1 MLQAKTVEEYIEGS
15 QWGDEIQILREILLG
30 TELKECV
37 KWGAPHYTINKKN
50 VVGIAGFK
58 EHFALW
64 FHQGVFLQDT
74 YGVLINAG
82 EGVTKGLRQWRFKS
96 IEEIDKE
103 RILEYT
109 LEAIENQKRGL
120 EIKPETKKVPMPEE
134 LDRELKANKALK
146 EAFNTLSPGKRK
158 EYAEHIGSAKQEK
171 TRLSRLEKCVPM
183 ILAGTGLND
192 KYR

>member
-30 TELKECV
+30 TDLKECV
-37 KWGAPHYTINKKN
+37 KWGAPHYTINNKN

-74 YGVLINAG
+74 YNVLMNAG

-96 IEEIDKE
+96 REEIDKE

-109 LEAIENQKRGL
+109 LEAIENQRRGL
-120 EIKPETKKVPMPEE
+120 EIKPETKKVPMPME
-134 LDRELKANKALK
+134 LDRELKANRPLK
-146 EAFNTLSPGKRK
+146 EAFDALSPGKRK
-158 EYAEHIGSAKQEK
+158 EYAEYVGSAKQEK
-171 TRLSRLEKCVPM
+171 TRLSRLQKCVPM